1 MVSGIEPTPPS
12 AEFGEDAAA
21 DAAVA
26 ADAPPSEVRAM
37 SDEERDR
44 EPLAEGTLISHLIE
58 LRQRLLRAVIAV
70 FVCFIPCAIFSDK
83 LFTFVAMPLIKKMPA
98 GTSMIATSLISPFMA
113 PLKLALFVA
122 VFIAMPYVLYQVWA
136 FVAPGLYKREKRFAV
151 PLVVSSIVL
160 FYAGVAFAYF
170 VVFPLMFAFL
180 TTTAPTGVQV
190 MTDIANYLD
199 FVLLLFFAFGI
210 AFEMPVATVLLAATG
225 LVRVETMTKNRGYVI
240 LGIFVIAAFLTP
252 PDALSQTAMALPMW
266 LLYEVGIFL
275 SRILLR
281 ERLAQQRR
289 EEQSASS

>member
-1 MVSGIEPTPPS
+1 
-12 AEFGEDAAA
+12 
-21 DAAVA
+21 
-26 ADAPPSEVRAM
+26 M
-37 SDEERDR
+37 SDDER
-44 EPLAEGTLISHLIE
+44 ESLAEGTLISHLVE
-58 LRQRLLRAVIAV
+58 LRQRLLKAVVAIAI
-70 FVCFIPCAIFSDK
+70 CFAPCAWFAND
-83 LFTFVAMPLIKKMPA
+83 LFTIVATPLIKKMPV

-113 PLKLALFVA
+113 PLKLSLFVA
-122 VFIAMPYVLYQVWA
+122 LFIAMPYVLYQAWA
-136 FVAPGLYKREKRFAV
+136 FVAPGLYKREKRFAI
-151 PLVVSSIVL
+151 PLMISSIVL

-190 MTDIANYLD
+190 MTDITSYLD

-225 LVRVETMTKNRGYVI
+225 LVRIETMTKNRGHVI

-266 LLYEVGIFL
+266 FLYEIGIVL

-281 ERLAQQRR
+281 ERLAQQRS
-289 EEQSASS
+289 EEQSASSG

>member
-1 MVSGIEPTPPS
+1 MSG
-12 AEFGEDAAA
+12 
-21 DAAVA
+21 
-26 ADAPPSEVRAM
+26 
-37 SDEERDR
+37 EERDR
-44 EPLAEGTLISHLIE
+44 EQLAEGTLISHLIE
-58 LRQRLLRAVIAV
+58 LRQRLLKAVVAV
-70 FVCFIPCAIFSDK
+70 FLCFIPCAFFSDK
-83 LFTFVAMPLIKKMPA
+83 LFTFVAMPLIQKMPV

-122 VFIAMPYVLYQVWA
+122 VFIAMPYVLYQAWA

-151 PLVVSSIVL
+151 PLVVSSILL
-160 FYAGVAFAYF
+160 FYCGVAFAYF

-190 MTDIANYLD
+190 MTDITNYLD

-225 LVRVETMTKNRGYVI
+225 LVRLETMTKNRGYVI

-266 LLYEVGIFL
+266 LLYEVGIVL

-281 ERLAQQRR
+281 ERRAQQRS

>member
-1 MVSGIEPTPPS
+1 
-12 AEFGEDAAA
+12 
-21 DAAVA
+21 
-26 ADAPPSEVRAM
+26 M
-37 SDEERDR
+37 SDEPDR
-44 EPLAEGTLISHLIE
+44 ELLAEGTLISHLVE
-58 LRQRLLRAVIAV
+58 LRQRLLKAVVAIAIV
-70 FVCFIPCAIFSDK
+70 FAPCAWFAND
-83 LFTFVAMPLIKKMPA
+83 LFTIIATPLIQKMPA
-98 GTSMIATSLISPFMA
+98 GSSMIATSLISPFMA
-113 PLKLALFVA
+113 PLKLSLFVA
-122 VFIAMPYVLYQVWA
+122 LFIAMPYVLYQVWA
-136 FVAPGLYKREKRFAV
+136 FVAPGLYKREKRFAI

-190 MTDIANYLD
+190 MTDITNYLD

-266 LLYEVGIFL
+266 LLYEIGIIL

-281 ERLAQQRR
+281 EKLAQQRR

>member
-1 MVSGIEPTPPS
+1 
-12 AEFGEDAAA
+12 
-21 DAAVA
+21 
-26 ADAPPSEVRAM
+26 M
-37 SDEERDR
+37 SDEPDR
-44 EPLAEGTLISHLIE
+44 ELLAEGTLISHLVE
-58 LRQRLLRAVIAV
+58 LRQRLLKAVVAIALV
-70 FVCFIPCAIFSDK
+70 FAPCAWFAND
-83 LFTFVAMPLIKKMPA
+83 LFTIIATPLIQKMPA
-98 GTSMIATSLISPFMA
+98 GSSMIATSLISPFMA
-113 PLKLALFVA
+113 PLKLSLFVA
-122 VFIAMPYVLYQVWA
+122 LFIAMPYVLYQVWA
-136 FVAPGLYKREKRFAV
+136 FVAPGLYKREKRFAI

-190 MTDIANYLD
+190 MTDITNYLD

-266 LLYEVGIFL
+266 LLYEIGIIL

-281 ERLAQQRR
+281 EKLAQQRS

>member
-1 MVSGIEPTPPS
+1 MS
-12 AEFGEDAAA
+12 AEGE
-21 DAAVA
+21 
-26 ADAPPSEVRAM
+26 
-37 SDEERDR
+37 R

-58 LRQRLLRAVIAV
+58 LRQRLLKVVVAI
-70 FVCFIPCAIFSDK
+70 FLCFIPCAIFSDK
-83 LFTFVAMPLIKKMPA
+83 LFTLVALPLIKKMPE

-122 VFIAMPYVLYQVWA
+122 LFVAMPYVLFQVWA
-136 FVAPGLYKREKRFAV
+136 FVAPGLYKREKRFAI
-151 PLVVSSIVL
+151 PLMVSSILL

-190 MTDIANYLD
+190 MTDITNYLD

-225 LVRVETMTKNRGYVI
+225 LVRVETMAKNRGYVL

-252 PDALSQTAMALPMW
+252 PDALSQTAMAVPMW
-266 LLYEVGIFL
+266 LLYEVGIIL